1 MATPTQD
8 HDLTIIGAGTRIKG
22 EVAFDRSAR
31 ILGTFEGTITS
42 AAQVHVGDS
51 AEITGTVHADT
62 IIVDGIVNGDLIAL
76 SRLELAVNARV
87 SGDITAGNL
96 VVAEGA
102 SFEGHCRVGAVATGE
117 ADDRQ
122 AATPSQAG
130 TQPTSQLEPKPEV
143 TTRLRATTARPSARP
158 AWVEDEAATQ
168 PGARAS

>member
-1 MATPTQD
+1 MSDPHSD

-76 SRLELAVNARV
+76 SRLELAANARV

-102 SFEGHCRVGAVATGE
+102 SFEGHCRVGAVATG
-117 ADDRQ
+117 Q
-122 AATPSQAG
+122 AADRSTHAAAAEPA
-130 TQPTSQLEPKPEV
+130 TQPAAQLEPKPEV
-143 TTRLRATTARPSARP
+143 KTRLRATTARPSARP
-158 AWVEDEAATQ
+158 AWVDDEAS
-168 PGARAS
+168 ARAS